1 MSDTEPILPAR
12 NSDLEWQVV
21 ALQRQVFLLLLAL
34 VVVSATIVFYLL
46 CESRFMGKD
55 LEQFQ
60 PQAMQVIKTYDQHI
74 QAIQNFNVQLNN
86 FALSHQSFQPVLM
99 KYGWT
104 PNSMSAATKQ
114 P

>member
-12 NSDLEWQVV
+12 NSDLEWQVA

-46 CESRFMGKD
+46 CESRFMGTD
-55 LEQFQ
+55 LSNLQ
-60 PQAMQVIKTYDQHI
+60 PQAMQVIRTFDQHA
-74 QAIQNFNVQLNN
+74 QSIQNFNTQLNSY
-86 FALSHQSFQPVLM
+86 ALTHQSFQPVLM

-104 PNSMSAATKQ
+104 PTATTPAK
-114 P
+114 